1 MAAAKVAGAVSDSV
15 EEAGSGSVVEVDLDW
30 EVVEDLGV
38 VAVADWGWE
47 VAAGSGLAVEGSG
60 WVAEEDWG

>member
-1 MAAAKVAGAVSDSV
+1 MGLGL
-15 EEAGSGSVVEVDLDW
+15 EEAVDSDW
-30 EVVEDLGV
+30 VGV
-38 VAVADWGWE
+38 GLGWE